1 MFTVA
6 YCICDKSSK
15 IFKMKAFISIESI
28 SSGGAT
34 PGRARWL
41 EDPPPCLP
49 LCPLLCFASAIVWT
63 GNKNF
68 TYIWLLTA
76 LFVLFWQWI
85 NFRGVGLCVLRA
97 TTKKG
102 RQLFRGKSAS
112 GWPGSRMF
120 WPRNDLARLLRW
132 LRHWIIL
139 IRCIAVNCRSLLC
152 NFLQNRTIV
161 CTCMF

>member
-41 EDPPPCLP
+41 EDQPPCLP

-85 NFRGVGLCVLRA
+85 NLRGVGLCVLRA

-102 RQLFRGKSAS
+102 RQLFRGK
-112 GWPGSRMF
+112 
-120 WPRNDLARLLRW
+120 
-132 LRHWIIL
+132 
-139 IRCIAVNCRSLLC
+139 RCIRVTWLEDVLTSKWLGSFVALAPPLNNTYTMYSS
-152 NFLQNRTIV
+152 
-161 CTCMF
+161 